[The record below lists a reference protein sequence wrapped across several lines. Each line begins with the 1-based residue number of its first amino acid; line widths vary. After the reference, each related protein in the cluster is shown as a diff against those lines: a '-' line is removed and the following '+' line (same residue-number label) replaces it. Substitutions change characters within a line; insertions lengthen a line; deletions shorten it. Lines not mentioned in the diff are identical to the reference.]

1 MYKAT
6 PAQIR
11 LILLLQLVVTLGM
24 SAVALA
30 FGDVYGKSAL
40 AGGII
45 ATLANAWFA
54 KKAFRNPTEQ
64 DPKQVL
70 SIVYSAEISK
80 VILTLLLFVA
90 AIRFM
95 RQLHIITL
103 VSTYFICTLIPWLS
117 VLVSDGKLNWRAK
130 NVR

>member
-1 MYKAT
+1 MHKAT

-11 LILLLQLVVTLGM
+11 VILLLQLVVTLGM

-40 AGGII
+40 AGGLI

-54 KKAFRNPTEQ
+54 KQAFRNPTEK
-64 DPKQVL
+64 DPKQIL
-70 SIVYSAEISK
+70 STVYRAEISK
-80 VILTLLLFVA
+80 VILTLLMFVA
-90 AIRFM
+90 AIRLV